1 MQNDPSC
8 NILAKFPLDKWKAI
22 RGSIVSMVL
31 ATDMV
36 SHFEYIAKFD
46 NKINGA
52 GLNFTD
58 AKDRQLAMD
67 IAIKCGDINNASK
80 PNEIATKWSYL
91 IMEEFFAQVS
101 RIC

>member
-1 MQNDPSC
+1 MSWS
-8 NILAKFPLDKWKAI
+8 F
-22 RGSIVSMVL
+22 V
-31 ATDMV
+31 
-36 SHFEYIAKFD
+36 HKFD

-101 RIC
+101 RICWTFELYLFKNTKIIIF